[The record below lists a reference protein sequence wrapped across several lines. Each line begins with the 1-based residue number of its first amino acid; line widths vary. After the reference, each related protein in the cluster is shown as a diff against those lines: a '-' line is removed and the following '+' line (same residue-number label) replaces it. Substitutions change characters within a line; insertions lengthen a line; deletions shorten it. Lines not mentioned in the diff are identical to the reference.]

1 MKGKLNIESIG
12 ELNRDEDRRS
22 SMKNKRRA
30 AKSFLSVDRLNK
42 PDKLCGSSTRTA
54 TSPHFFVVSI
64 HIYIYIYTTDD
75 NRQKL
80 TAERAAIVGRGV
92 ETVNSHCTKHNVL
105 LRCFDSFLRQ
115 NPIPVPFDPRP
126 LVPSPLSALLRC

>member
-1 MKGKLNIESIG
+1 MRKLY
-12 ELNRDEDRRS
+12 
-22 SMKNKRRA
+22 
-30 AKSFLSVDRLNK
+30 
-42 PDKLCGSSTRTA
+42 PDSYVPSLLRCLY
-54 TSPHFFVVSI
+54 P
-64 HIYIYIYTTDD
+64 YIYIYTTDD